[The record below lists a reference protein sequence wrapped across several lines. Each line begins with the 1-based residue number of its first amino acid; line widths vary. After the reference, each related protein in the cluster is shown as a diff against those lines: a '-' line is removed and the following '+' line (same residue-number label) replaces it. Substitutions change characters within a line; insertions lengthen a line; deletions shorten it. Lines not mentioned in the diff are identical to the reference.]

1 MSQWLPL
8 VDYAVKKGVS
18 LSTLRRQIKS
28 NRVQH
33 RLDKGKYFILD
44 NEEKSDMF
52 ASMLS
57 KDDAS
62 ALRDRVRDLEK
73 ALQKAREENSE
84 LKTLIA
90 LYEEQALNSSRSR

>member
-44 NEEKSDMF
+44 TEEKHDAF
-52 ASMLS
+52 LS
-57 KDDAS
+57 LRGQDDVS

-90 LYEEQALNSSRSR
+90 LYEEQAITTSRSR

>member
-44 NEEKSDMF
+44 TEEIQDAFVMRSQ
-52 ASMLS
+52 
-57 KDDAS
+57 DDVS

-90 LYEEQALNSSRSR
+90 LYEEQALTSSRSR